1 MAPYHRISDPWSY
14 EQEEEDHYGPGYEV
28 GSYTKDYNDGPY
40 DGESDLNVNSN
51 PEGKP
56 RILLMGLRR
65 SGKSS
70 IQKVVFHKMSPNET
84 LFLES
89 TNKIVK
95 DEISNSSFVQFQI
108 WDFPGQV
115 DFFDSNF
122 DCEMIF
128 GGCGALV
135 FVIDAQ
141 DDYIDALMK
150 LNLTVTR
157 AYKVNP
163 NIRFEVFIHKVDG
176 LSDDHKIEAQRD
188 IHQRANDELME
199 EGFDSV
205 NLSFYLT
212 SIYDHSSYKKTLLQT
227 FITDSNEA
235 LDLKLVCELSDVQN
249 DETTFKPEMSHQI
262 FGENESIFGYQNL
275 KISLYYTAGKLNTYL
290 GMTYKAEV
298 NPKQFDGAIADD
310 VMGAISAKLPPGYMT
325 NLDDFVATLN
335 KEQTFKPFGDL
346 LSTYSIN
353 KGSATERHFQLYSCT
368 IEETGFRSY
377 HERLQTFLLWYVDAA
392 SFIDVD
398 DDRWRFYLIFEK
410 YPCDGGH
417 RYAICGYA
425 TVYLYFAYPNKTR
438 PRISQFLVLPPFQRL
453 GLGAEL
459 LNVIYRSFLKDS
471 NILDITVEDPSDEFT
486 RLRDFVDAQNCKKL
500 PSFSKEKLHQGF
512 TAEMVD
518 EAQRDLKI
526 NKKQARR
533 VYEILR
539 FQATNLSDL
548 EEYRA
553 YRLDVKR
560 RLNIPY
566 QKEASDYKKL
576 QKALNAEELRSTL
589 STSTKE
595 QRIENLE
602 KQYQTIENEYRHTLE
617 RLAASQ

>member
-1 MAPYHRISDPWSY
+1 M
-14 EQEEEDHYGPGYEV
+14 
-28 GSYTKDYNDGPY
+28 
-40 DGESDLNVNSN
+40 
-51 PEGKP
+51 EG
-56 RILLMGLRR
+56 
-65 SGKSS
+65 
-70 IQKVVFHKMSPNET
+70 
-84 LFLES
+84 
-89 TNKIVK
+89 
-95 DEISNSSFVQFQI
+95 
-108 WDFPGQV
+108 
-115 DFFDSNF
+115 
-122 DCEMIF
+122 
-128 GGCGALV
+128 
-135 FVIDAQ
+135 
-141 DDYIDALMK
+141 
-150 LNLTVTR
+150 
-157 AYKVNP
+157 
-163 NIRFEVFIHKVDG
+163 
-176 LSDDHKIEAQRD
+176 
-188 IHQRANDELME
+188 
-199 EGFDSV
+199 
-205 NLSFYLT
+205 
-212 SIYDHSSYKKTLLQT
+212 SYKKNLLQT

-235 LDLKLVCELSDVQN
+235 LDLKLVREPSDVQN

-290 GMTYKAEV
+290 GMSYKAEV
-298 NPKQFDGAIADD
+298 DPKQFDGAIADD

-353 KGSATERHFQLYSCT
+353 KGSAKERHFQFYSCT

-539 FQATNLSDL
+539 FHATNLSDL

-602 KQYQTIENEYRHTLE
+602 KQYQTLENEYRHTLE